1 MSKFD
6 DELESSVQG
15 QEVESE
21 ENTSQE
27 TTPVTDEGS
36 EATTEEQK
44 VASPE
49 TVVTLLGRQYDLSKP
64 DQVQELVKDYDRL
77 GRQYAPLVQQVQEL
91 QARLNQLQSNQTPQQ
106 QVAAQDIT
114 DPETLNYLRQL
125 GFITKDEMNQILQ
138 QQKEEE
144 QLETYLTSLEAEYDG
159 SDGRPKFNR
168 QEVLQFCVN
177 NGIADPLAGYKL
189 LHEKELNEWTLKN
202 LSKGPTPPPVT
213 KGTRGANI
221 PKPKKITLGSPNSE
235 EEVDLRTAL
244 EADLENETPHMSD

>member
-6 DELESSVQG
+6 DELETSVQG

-21 ENTSQE
+21 EHTSQE
-27 TTPVTDEGS
+27 TTPVTDESS

-91 QARLNQLQSNQTPQQ
+91 QARLNQLQFNQTPQQ
-106 QVAAQDIT
+106 QVTAQNIT
-114 DPETLNYLRQL
+114 DPETLNYLKQL

-189 LHEKELNEWTLKN
+189 LYEKELNEWTLKN
-202 LSKGPTPPPVT
+202 LAKGPTPPPVT

-244 EADLENETPHMSD
+244 ETDLEQETPHLSD

>member
-6 DELESSVQG
+6 EELESSVQG
-15 QEVESE
+15 QEAEFE
-21 ENTSQE
+21 EDTSKE
-27 TTPVTDEGS
+27 TAPVTDEGS
-36 EATTEEQK
+36 EAAAKEQG

-77 GRQYAPLVQQVQEL
+77 GRQYAPLVQQLQEL
-91 QARLNQLQSNQTPQQ
+91 QERLNQLQSNQTPQQ
-106 QVAAQDIT
+106 RADAQNIT

-125 GFITKDEMNQILQ
+125 GFITKEEMNQILQ
-138 QQKEEE
+138 QYREEE
-144 QLETYLTSLEAEYDG
+144 QLEAYLTSLEAEYDG

-189 LHEKELNEWTLKN
+189 LYEKELNEWNLKN
-202 LSKGPTPPPVT
+202 LAKGPTPPPVT
-213 KGTRGANI
+213 KGTRGATM
-221 PKPKKITLGSPNSE
+221 PKPKKITLNSPSSE

-244 EADLENETPHMSD
+244 ETDLDLETPHMSD